1 MKRIDAIIPEKN
13 LEAVNKSLENAGVT
27 GITVFNSVGRGKAS
41 PKAAQMGSAWYYFP
55 VFGNNKVITVL
66 TADGDA
72 DKVVQAINENA
83 DAGKIIVTNVEKLV
97 DIRNNTKDEQAL

>member
-13 LEAVNKSLENAGVT
+13 LEAVNKSLENTGVT
-27 GITVFNSVGRGKAS
+27 GVTVFDAAGRGKAS
-41 PKAAQMGSAWYYFP
+41 PKANQMGSAWYYFP

-72 DKVVQAINENA
+72 GKVVQAINENA
-83 DAGKIIVTNVEKLV
+83 EAGKIIVTNVENLV
-97 DIRNNTKDEQAL
+97 DIRNNTKGEQAL